1 MRTGILESLIQYFSL
16 NSCKLPDL
24 AVLSYRYILLEHY
37 YKKSLLIFF
46 DKIVDFNEFLAVA
59 DGKLCDGGLDTFT
72 KTEILLQ
79 ILKKIK
85 VLHMCNVAKTLKYL
99 FLYVFQI
106 LIIPFKFWRI
116 YSVLRTENAYCCGRE
131 IFVASTG
138 EEVFS
143 T

>member
-1 MRTGILESLIQYFSL
+1 MNFLLLRTG
-16 NSCKLPDL
+16 NS
-24 AVLSYRYILLEHY
+24 ATEV
-37 YKKSLLIFF
+37 
-46 DKIVDFNEFLAVA
+46 
-59 DGKLCDGGLDTFT
+59 LDTFT

-79 ILKKIK
+79 ILKKMK

-106 LIIPFKFWRI
+106 LNIPFKFWRI

>member
-1 MRTGILESLIQYFSL
+1 MNFLLLRTG
-16 NSCKLPDL
+16 NS
-24 AVLSYRYILLEHY
+24 ATEV
-37 YKKSLLIFF
+37 
-46 DKIVDFNEFLAVA
+46 
-59 DGKLCDGGLDTFT
+59 LDTFT

-99 FLYVFQI
+99 FLYVFPI

-138 EEVFS
+138 EEVLC